1 MDKLQTILIVE
12 DSPTMLSMLSN
23 ILSRAGY
30 NVLTSEN
37 GKNAIKSTKENH
49 PDVVLLD
56 LMLPDINGDEALR
69 KIKQIDVNIP
79 VIICSS
85 NTYIKSATEAMKYG
99 AYDYIMKPFDNTQ
112 LIKMVKEALLAP
124 KVEMITGNIR
134 KRFERRD
141 GVERRK
147 FHGKEDIRRR
157 HKQRRKDW
165 ISEAEARKKNILP
178 LFLTGG
184 VALIIII
191 LYLLLG

>member
-1 MDKLQTILIVE
+1 MIYYRQNSQKNDMDKLQTILIVE

-30 NVLTSEN
+30 NILTSEN
-37 GKNAIKSTKENH
+37 GKDAIKSTKENH

-124 KVEMITGNIR
+124 KVEMITGETR
-134 KRFERRD
+134 RRFERRD
-141 GVERRK
+141 GVERRTIQK
-147 FHGKEDIRRR
+147 KTGIKRSR
-157 HKQRRKDW
+157 KQRRKNW
-165 ISEAEARKKNILP
+165 LR
-178 LFLTGG
+178 
-184 VALIIII
+184 
-191 LYLLLG
+191 